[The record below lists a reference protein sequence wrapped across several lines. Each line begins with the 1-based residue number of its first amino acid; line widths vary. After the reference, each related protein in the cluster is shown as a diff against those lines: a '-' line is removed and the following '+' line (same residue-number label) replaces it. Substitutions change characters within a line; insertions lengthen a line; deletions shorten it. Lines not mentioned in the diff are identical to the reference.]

1 MISKESTFEDKVSF
15 LKEKI
20 RDAST
25 SDEFSI
31 RNIFCLV
38 SAQDLSD
45 DFFAS
50 DKILFK
56 DLVEFSDIKT
66 ELRDDIVDLK
76 KYLSFYYLSV
86 ITSCRAIYFI
96 KKSDI
101 RTIPSLYKTL
111 MGNLGIFSLNAI
123 LSKNIE
129 SVDVK
134 KLENIDDAIQ
144 VMAYITTPLN
154 ALSCAV
160 NQVLNTEV
168 EAK

>member
-1 MISKESTFEDKVSF
+1 MISKESTFEEKVKF

-20 RDAST
+20 RDAQT
-25 SDEFSI
+25 NDEFSI

-56 DLVEFSDIKT
+56 DLTEFSDIKT
-66 ELRDDIVDLK
+66 ELKEDILSLK
-76 KYLSFYYLSV
+76 KHLSFYYLSV
-86 ITSCRAIYFI
+86 ITSCRAIYFS

-101 RTIPSLYKTL
+101 KTIPNLYKTI

-123 LSKNIE
+123 LSKNI
-129 SVDVK
+129 SDVDVK
-134 KLENIDDAIQ
+134 SLEYIDDAIK
-144 VMAYITTPLN
+144 VMAFLTTPLN
-154 ALSCAV
+154 TLDCVV
-160 NQVLNTEV
+160 NSVLNSVKE
-168 EAK
+168 